1 MARQGRN
8 YTRDLTIEARQHSIL
23 GVDLGEGP
31 PRRVVTFGLIV
42 FPVWVIL
49 MWPIFGLPTPHTF
62 IFYSLPPTLVTWF
75 GMRPGNPKSRRKI
88 TPWVLALRYPLIGHQ
103 PIIKLGRT
111 RPTAGELIPLAE
123 RWHLLTTV
131 RSGIVPGSTPPAWA
145 SDQAEQR
152 PSRWLARPTAKPIA
166 IRQRSYLM
174 SAGDLYN
181 HLTRKK

>member
-31 PRRVVTFGLIV
+31 PRRVIAFGLIV

-49 MWPIFGLPTPHTF
+49 MWPIFGTPTPHTF

-75 GMRPGNPKSRRKI
+75 GMRPGTPKNRRRI
-88 TPWVLALRYPLIGHQ
+88 TELVLALRYPLIGHQ
-103 PIIKLGRT
+103 PIMKLGRT
-111 RPTAGELIPLAE
+111 RPTAGELIPVAE
-123 RWHLLTTV
+123 RWHFLTTV

-174 SAGDLYN
+174 SAVDLYN